1 MKIQIKDSKVSIII
15 VNYNN
20 ANFLIKSINSVLA
33 QSYTPK
39 EIGVIDGNSLDHS
52 IKL

>member
-15 VNYNN
+15 ENYNN
-20 ANFLIKSINSVLA
+20 ENFLIKSINCVLA
-33 QSYTPK
+33 QSYTLK
-39 EIGVIDGNSLDHS
+39 EIVVVDGNSSDHS